1 MLRNRI
7 IEFFMLIPLLKKV
20 LTDSDAVEVRRVENI
35 LIENKIPYR
44 IKTYQTRGS
53 IGMAMDSR
61 SYAASNL
68 AMYKGSGT
76 PSVSYGIYVRRKDY
90 ERVKNLIS

>member
-1 MLRNRI
+1 MLQNRI

-20 LTDSDAVEVRRVENI
+20 LTDSDAAEVRRVENI

-76 PSVSYGIYVRRKDY
+76 PSVSY
-90 ERVKNLIS
+90 

>member
-20 LTDSDAVEVRRVENI
+20 LTDSDAAEVRRVENI

-44 IKTYQTRGS
+44 IKTYQTRE
-53 IGMAMDSR
+53 A
-61 SYAASNL
+61 
-68 AMYKGSGT
+68 
-76 PSVSYGIYVRRKDY
+76 
-90 ERVKNLIS
+90 